1 MFLGIAIALLVL
13 WLVIR
18 VFFKVTKGIVH
29 VALLIAVVAL
39 AIHFLRAK

>member
-1 MFLGIAIALLVL
+1 MFLGIAIALVAL

-29 VALLIAVVAL
+29 LALLVAAVAL
-39 AIHFLRAK
+39 AIHFLHAK